1 MPLVNIHQDG
11 SYGIGYSWW
20 NLQDW
25 YSSCLEL
32 LSQNLVPSQELQL
45 ALYHL
50 DILRMASSWKLRTR
64 NAPPFGSK
72 KFLVVACSH
81 SLSIKFSSSCSSYSW
96 SSQRRHHCL
105 VHHLGCLVHHL
116 GYPHHHMRP
125 WPMVYPCARRLC
137 NKMQILN
144 NVCVHLNPPSIPR

>member
-81 SLSIKFSSSCSSYSW
+81 SLSTRFTSSCSSCALA
-96 SSQRRHHCL
+96 RVNDPCIHCCL
-105 VHHLGCLVHHL
+105 GYHVGCLVYYL
-116 GYPHHHMRP
+116 GCPHHSYSLP
-125 WPMVYPCARRLC
+125 SDGQLSLPSCFPC
-137 NKMQILN
+137 
-144 NVCVHLNPPSIPR
+144 S